1 MRRGFTLVE
10 LVAVIVIL
18 GVLAAMA
25 VPMFTKA
32 IEESKNKEAVAA
44 LRLIR
49 TAQRMYYLEYE
60 NYVTAATT
68 EDLNS
73 KLDLAIESEN
83 WRFSTT
89 KQVGPPVN
97 FVASAQRTLTS
108 RQRTFNIDAAGTI
121 TCSGDFCYD
130 W

>member
-1 MRRGFTLVE
+1 MRRAFTLLE
-10 LVAVIVIL
+10 LITVVVIL

-32 IEESKNKEAVAA
+32 IEESKNREAVAA

-60 NYVTAATT
+60 NYVTATST
-68 EDLNS
+68 DELNS

-83 WRFSTT
+83 WQFSTARQAGT
-89 KQVGPPVN
+89 PVN
-97 FVASAQRTLTS
+97 FVASAQRTLSS